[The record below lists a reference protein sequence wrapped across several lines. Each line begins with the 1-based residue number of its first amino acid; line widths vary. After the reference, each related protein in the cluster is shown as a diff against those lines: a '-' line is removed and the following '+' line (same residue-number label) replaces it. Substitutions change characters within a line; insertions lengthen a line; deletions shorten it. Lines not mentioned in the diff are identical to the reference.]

1 MFGFVLCWLCVAL
14 ACDVIVID
22 VDWVLVLFEI
32 GAGSCRIWC
41 WLVLV
46 VFVFFVVCDVGFV
59 WSCLALFSVGLG
71 WYWCWLVVCLD
82 MFGGGCLG
90 CGWCGCD

>member
-32 GAGSCRIWC
+32 GAVVIDNGVVKLVLVRAVYGAGWC
-41 WLVLV
+41 WLCL
-46 VFVFFVVCDVGFV
+46 FF
-59 WSCLALFSVGLG
+59 L
-71 WYWCWLVVCLD
+71 
-82 MFGGGCLG
+82 
-90 CGWCGCD
+90 